1 LPSVLPGR
9 VRRAGADR
17 PALDPSNRTLPETR
31 TSRPYCSMRR
41 NASLA
46 LTIATFEL
54 PDEDPRTLA
63 STRHRIFPSRSSRS
77 R

>member
-1 LPSVLPGR
+1 
-9 VRRAGADR
+9 
-17 PALDPSNRTLPETR
+17 
-31 TSRPYCSMRR
+31 MRR